1 MKAVT
6 AKYDAI
12 IVGSGIGGL
21 VAATRLVQEN
31 RKVLLLEA
39 SSDFGGYIRPVV
51 SGQYIFDLGVHYLG
65 MLGPGEPFRELLDK
79 LGLHQLEFV
88 ELNPDALD
96 RYVFPGYQFDFCK
109 GKDRLSERLI
119 RDFPG
124 ESRGIRRFLD
134 LAVRIYDA
142 STPGELAKGGLRS
155 WLKYFLRHPLMLKY
169 GRVGYQSFLDGITG
183 DTRLQAVL
191 SAPLFDVAVG
201 PREVSAATAMML
213 WGYYLNGAYY
223 PRGGSKGIRDAFVE
237 GLLEQDAELVHSAP
251 VETLTRQAG
260 RWVVR
265 TENGE
270 QYTSRVVV
278 SNVDPALTVCSLLDP
293 SLVPRRVLRK
303 ASRLRPSGSIISV
316 FVGTDLDLV
325 ELGFTTGNICQYAD
339 WDIATYYDGW
349 LGRSS
354 PSAERAV
361 FITSPSARDPQGGFA
376 PQGEHTLQL
385 LTGWS
390 YESVQQWASLSAE
403 QRGEEYEQLKTGV
416 CGALLAAAERHIPG
430 LTNHVT
436 HLECVTP
443 LDCADRVR
451 AVRGGIYGPAHI
463 PSQMGPGRFHSLTCG
478 VDGLFLAGA
487 GTFGCGL
494 FTCAASGLFAAEK
507 SLALLGH

>member
-1 MKAVT
+1 MKAPT
-6 AKYDAI
+6 AEYDAI

-21 VAATRLVQEN
+21 AAATRLVQRN

-39 SSDFGGYIRPVV
+39 SSDFGGYIRPVT
-51 SGQYIFDLGVHYLG
+51 SGEYIFDLGLHYLG
-65 MLGPGEPFRELLDK
+65 RLGPGEPFRELLDE
-79 LGLHQLEFV
+79 LGLHRLEFV
-88 ELNPDALD
+88 ELNPDAMD
-96 RYVFPGYQFDFCK
+96 RYVFPDYQFDFCK
-109 GKDRLSERLI
+109 GKERLTERLI
-119 RDFPG
+119 HDFPG

-134 LAVRIYDA
+134 LSVRIYEA
-142 STPGELAKGGLRS
+142 SIPGELATGGLVS
-155 WLKYFLRHPLMLKY
+155 WLGYFLRHPHMLKY
-169 GRVGYQSFLDGITG
+169 GRLGYQAFLDGTIA
-183 DTRLQAVL
+183 DTRLQSVL

-201 PREVSAATAMML
+201 PRDVSAATAMSL

-223 PRGGSKGIRDAFVE
+223 PRGGSKGIRDAFVD
-237 GLLEQDAELVHSAP
+237 GLAGKGAELLHSAP
-251 VETLTRQAG
+251 VVTLSRQAG
-260 RWVVR
+260 VWLVR

-278 SNVDPALTVCSLLDP
+278 SNVDPAVTVCSLLDP
-293 SLVPRRVLRK
+293 SLVPRSVLRK
-303 ASRLRPSGSIISV
+303 ASRIRPSGSIVSV

-325 ELGFTTGNICQYAD
+325 ELGFTTGNICQFTD

-354 PSAERAV
+354 PSADRAL
-361 FITSPSARDPQGGFA
+361 FITSPSARDPQGGLA
-376 PQGEHTLQL
+376 PEAQHTLQL

-390 YESVQQWASLSAE
+390 YESVEQWASVSAE
-403 QRGEEYEQLKTGV
+403 QRGEDYEQLKTGV
-416 CGALLAAAERHIPG
+416 SQALLTAAERHVPG

-436 HLECVTP
+436 HIECVTP

-478 VDGLFLAGA
+478 VEGLFLAGA

-494 FTCAASGLFAAEK
+494 FYCAASGLFAAEK
-507 SLALLGH
+507 SLAYLGH